1 MTLMRHSMTQGIDI
15 ITMKCVEYDQEF
27 AEYLRNKS
35 KVGVNQEEKGKSKA
49 VSQPKTTTKRKR
61 GSADLEGEER
71 AKIDDAHGESSSA
84 LRRSTRRRC

>member
-1 MTLMRHSMTQGIDI
+1 MTQGIDI

-49 VSQPKTTTKRKR
+49 VSQAKTPTKRKR
-61 GSADLEGEER
+61 GSAGAQDSDLEGEER
-71 AKIDDAHGESSSA
+71 AKIGDAHGESSSA
-84 LRRSTRRRC
+84 VRRSTRRRC